1 MKVKFP
7 QYKVTLVVS
16 SHGAM
21 HIEEYHTT
29 AVRSIANA
37 KHLFNDN
44 RKLWKE
50 DWEGVKVVSVDRDGE
65 QVFDVPLSDLYDMV
79 VVVNQNK
86 EVSNNEHCE

>member
-44 RKLWKE
+44 RNLWK
-50 DWEGVKVVSVDRDGE
+50 
-65 QVFDVPLSDLYDMV
+65 
-79 VVVNQNK
+79 
-86 EVSNNEHCE
+86 